1 MLYLRSIL
9 FVCLLG
15 AMSFGAATPKVE
27 AAQSATVA
35 WDKSPDASVVGYR
48 VLVGTTSGGYTQL
61 TDVQGAAGATVSN
74 LNEGVTYYFAVIA
87 YDAGFTERTSSN
99 EVSYLT
105 PGVPPLPAPT
115 PTPSPSPS
123 PTAAP
128 VATPTPFPTS
138 TPIATPTPT
147 PNPRPTS
154 GPGISV
160 SAVQVKWATQSG

>member
-105 PGVPPLPAPT
+105 PGVPPLPSADT
-115 PTPSPSPS
+115 NSK
-123 PTAAP
+123 
-128 VATPTPFPTS
+128 PFAESNRSACGDANAISYIDADSHANSHSEP
-138 TPIATPTPT
+138 PA
-147 PNPRPTS
+147 NQRPRDLR
-154 GPGISV
+154 
-160 SAVQVKWATQSG
+160 